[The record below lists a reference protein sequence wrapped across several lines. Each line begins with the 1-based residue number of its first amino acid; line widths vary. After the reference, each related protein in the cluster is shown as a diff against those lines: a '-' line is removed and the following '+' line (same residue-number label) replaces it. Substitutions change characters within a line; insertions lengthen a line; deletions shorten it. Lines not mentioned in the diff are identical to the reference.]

1 MNCSPGDQ
9 AERHRTLGGPWNLE
23 VKANVLDSPFPLQN
37 NEMIDMVLLLPGNH
51 YALRC
56 QNDDRLQA
64 GGPPDN

>member
-1 MNCSPGDQ
+1 MSCSPGDQ
-9 AERHRTLGGPWNLE
+9 AERIRALGGPWNLE

-51 YALRC
+51 RALRC
-56 QNDDRLQA
+56 QSDGKLQA